1 MIILY
6 EGLLGGACYVNAF
19 YRISEE
25 VSSSYTGS
33 VLPFLRAFLRSPCG
47 FVSMMDYVMSPQAH
61 AGVDEKHFEIVGPTF
76 SNTVGEFRKLFSS
89 L

>member
-33 VLPFLRAFLRSPCG
+33 MLHFFFAWFQAIAISLRLCQL
-47 FVSMMDYVMSPQAH
+47 FVAIFFKILQWQKS
-61 AGVDEKHFEIVGPTF
+61 EKNRVELYA
-76 SNTVGEFRKLFSS
+76 S
-89 L
+89 